1 MTIRLERS
9 RSYPLPRDRAFAY
22 ITDPRNW
29 PAYWPG
35 LVAVDDAGEDAGESR
50 WREPGDTMRLR
61 MRLLGRVT
69 ALHMT
74 LERLEPG
81 SLVRYRS
88 VQPGLPDARHER
100 HFEPAADGFT
110 YRLVVTF
117 AARPGP
123 TGWLDRTV
131 VRRGIDRAL
140 RRTLDN
146 LESRLTTVGSTSR
159 G

>member
-35 LVAVDDAGEDAGESR
+35 LVAVEDAGESR

-69 ALHMT
+69 TLHMT
-74 LERLEPG
+74 LERLEPA
-81 SLVRYRS
+81 SLVTYGS
-88 VQPGLPDARHER
+88 VQRGLPDARHER

-140 RRTLDN
+140 RRTLNN
-146 LESRLTTVGSTSR
+146 LERRLTTVRSTSR
-159 G
+159 A

>member
-1 MTIRLERS
+1 MTIRRERS
-9 RSYPLPRDRAFAY
+9 RFYPVPRDRAFAY

-29 PAYWPG
+29 PEYWPD
-35 LVAVDDAGEDAGESR
+35 LVAVEDAGESR

-61 MRLLGRVT
+61 MRLLGRAT
-69 ALHMT
+69 TLRMT
-74 LERLEPG
+74 LERLEPA
-81 SLVRYRS
+81 SLVTYGS

-100 HFEPAADGFT
+100 HFEPAAGGFT
-110 YRLVVTF
+110 YRLVVTY

-123 TGWLDRTV
+123 AGWLDRTV

-146 LESRLTTVGSTSR
+146 LERRLATVRPTSR